1 MYICSS
7 IPIPPNCPHKIVRN
21 YQPNDD
27 IYVLYVCLQARM
39 NIYHL
44 LDINQ
49 CTPKATK
56 QRTKN
61 HDLLNN
67 EPKVVY
73 WFTIALAYI
82 QHQLTNSITVQP
94 FNEHSLN
101 EKLVY
106 ILSVDLNGSI
116 DMVRNKNFEALHQ
129 SGGVKAV
136 VVVLETNIKGI
147 ISGNGA
153 TLI

>member
-1 MYICSS
+1 
-7 IPIPPNCPHKIVRN
+7 
-21 YQPNDD
+21 
-27 IYVLYVCLQARM
+27 
-39 NIYHL
+39 
-44 LDINQ
+44 
-49 CTPKATK
+49 
-56 QRTKN
+56 
-61 HDLLNN
+61 
-67 EPKVVY
+67 
-73 WFTIALAYI
+73 
-82 QHQLTNSITVQP
+82 VQP